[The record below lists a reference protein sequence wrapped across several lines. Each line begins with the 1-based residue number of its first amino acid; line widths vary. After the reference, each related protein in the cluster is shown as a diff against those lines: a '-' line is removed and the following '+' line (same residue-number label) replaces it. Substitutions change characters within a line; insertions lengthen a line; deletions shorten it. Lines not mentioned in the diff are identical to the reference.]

1 MANIIHN
8 PRELMNLD
16 RDSLDEI
23 LLEDYKNIALLRE
36 LLRVTLL
43 QLKTQTELCNIHR
56 DRRDKALDRLDN
68 IKHDIDELIDKYRC
82 E

>member
-1 MANIIHN
+1 MRYTLGEQRKDDSQFVDIVNEVKEEIMANIIHN

-43 QLKTQTELCNIHR
+43 QLKTQTE
-56 DRRDKALDRLDN
+56 
-68 IKHDIDELIDKYRC
+68 
-82 E
+82 

>member
-56 DRRDKALDRLDN
+56 DRRDTTLDRLDN
-68 IKHDIDELIDKYRC
+68 IKHDINELIDKYRC

>member
-56 DRRDKALDRLDN
+56 DRREKALDMLDN
-68 IKHDIDELIDKYRC
+68 IKHDINELIDKYRC